1 MLDGTEL
8 VCRLYA
14 VVPAEEAAGLRA
26 RGFGGEPGVPAGV
39 REVVLYDR
47 LVLDG
52 TVVRF
57 THIPDGFEVV
67 GVELPYDRVLGHELP
82 QGHANVRAYAFT
94 PAYLAEHAELM

>member
-1 MLDGTEL
+1 MGEGPEL

-14 VVPAEEAAGLRA
+14 IVPAEEAAGLRA
-26 RGFGGEPGVPAGV
+26 RGFGGEPGALSGG

-47 LVLDG
+47 LVLGG

-67 GVELPYDRVLGHELP
+67 GVELPYDKVLGHEF
-82 QGHANVRAYAFT
+82 QQRHVNVRAYAFT
-94 PAYLAEHAELM
+94 PGYLAEHAELM